1 MLENCIDIELLFRG
15 ATACSFRNYVFATM
29 IGIFPGTI
37 AFVFIGAAVAVAAT
51 GGMSNGSTSLLQSN
65 CMNSGADV
73 VTIVVLV
80 VGIIATFI
88 AVVIIGKYSR
98 QKFQKFVEEEKAEGD
113 EETGDKR
120 DGSQ

>member
-1 MLENCIDIELLFRG
+1 
-15 ATACSFRNYVFATM
+15 M

-51 GGMSNGSTSLLQSN
+51 GGMNDSSTALLREN
-65 CMNSGADV
+65 CVNDGADI

-80 VGIIATFI
+80 VGIIATII

-98 QKFQKFVEEEKAEGD
+98 AKFQKFVEDEKLQEGKEKKEEG
-113 EETGDKR
+113 G
-120 DGSQ
+120 QV